1 MLTAKLHLLLGA
13 CFWHLW
19 RSTSSLALQMM
30 KREVPSP
37 PHPKRA
43 ESHSWYEAFPYQ
55 FNMDSE
61 TIKFL
66 VRHATSHL
74 WIGTPRNELQFVN
87 TGWLQIHLTIKQSPS
102 KKRKHRDCFRQNC
115 NKSWLLRTCHLSTR
129 SFWHSQ
135 KFQRSSS
142 PPWKY
147 CKFLL
152 KKVAIAAC
160 LGHGTENH
168 TNFFS
173 VFLLIMR
180 ALLHDPDHSPK
191 TCQLPKHVLPFKAW
205 PLPENQPIKPWRKK
219 TTFQGFS
226 VASIQKY
233 PSKSVVN
240 LACRMG

>member
-19 RSTSSLALQMM
+19 RSTSSLAFQMM

-61 TIKFL
+61 SIKFL

-135 KFQRSSS
+135 KIPGQFIAT
-142 PPWKY
+142 
-147 CKFLL
+147 L
-152 KKVAIAAC
+152 KILQV
-160 LGHGTENH
+160 
-168 TNFFS
+168 
-173 VFLLIMR
+173 
-180 ALLHDPDHSPK
+180 
-191 TCQLPKHVLPFKAW
+191 PFKKGCHCRLSWAW
-205 PLPENQPIKPWRKK
+205 NRKSYGLLQRLLVDYAGSFTWPWSFSQELPTSK
-219 TTFQGFS
+219 TR
-226 VASIQKY
+226 
-233 PSKSVVN
+233 PST
-240 LACRMG
+240 